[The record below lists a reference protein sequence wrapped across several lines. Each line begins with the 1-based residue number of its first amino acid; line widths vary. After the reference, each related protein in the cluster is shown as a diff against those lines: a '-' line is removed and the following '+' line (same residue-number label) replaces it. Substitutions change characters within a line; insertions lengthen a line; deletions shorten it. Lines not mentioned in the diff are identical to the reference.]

1 MPEGSWAWYHKTYR
15 FPDRTEYWDGEHP
28 APNRARAAASI
39 ENIQQSH
46 KFVSIIDMKQTKD
59 DYQLKMFPTNTYYHF
74 TTVELSTLE
83 ITSKPKS
90 VIITTVKHT
99 KYSTARRDQK
109 TIEVTILYFL
119 IKNAKLNMS
128 LIGDLKL
135 EAMEQDEEG
144 PQILHKITQ
153 PTEWADLT
161 FTVLIASKYNKEGSV
176 NIALTDKIGNKP
188 VSAGS
193 VDIPWVHWPRFTWH
207 FKKIVKEIDEEK
219 TNTKR
224 NPIQGRS
231 RHRIHNQDGALIN
244 NNKAQSSHQDGF
256 QTVVIRLYQ

>member
-193 VDIPWVHWPRFTWH
+193 VDIPWALQEDCQRDRRRKNKYQKESNSRPEPAPHPQPRWSPH
-207 FKKIVKEIDEEK
+207 QQQQS
-219 TNTKR
+219 
-224 NPIQGRS
+224 PIQPS
-231 RHRIHNQDGALIN
+231 RWLPDSCYKTLPMR
-244 NNKAQSSHQDGF
+244 
-256 QTVVIRLYQ
+256 R